1 MSEMD
6 TDMTLEAKVSALSGV
21 DFWRTAP
28 FAETGIAQV
37 KLSDGPNGARGDL
50 ARYITAAAFPV
61 GVAMGATWDRALV
74 AELGEALGKEART
87 KAAHVLLGPTINLQR
102 TPIGGRNFEC
112 LSEDPVLTGALAVA
126 YIDGLQST
134 GVGACPKHF
143 VANDAEIE
151 RLTVSCNIDERTLR
165 EGYLRPFEMVV
176 REAKP
181 WMIMAAYNLVNGIQM
196 CSHSDLIEG
205 VLRGEWGFDGVVVS
219 DWGAARD
226 TIGDALGGLDL
237 EMPGPSR
244 TRGTQLVAAVRAGQV
259 PESAIDEKV
268 ERLRKLAHRAG
279 AEGDADAPET
289 SVDSPEIRSLLRR
302 AAAEAAV
309 LMKNEGDILPLDR
322 GAIRRLAVIGPNARI
337 GQVMGG
343 GSSFVRSHPV
353 SHPLAALTE
362 NLREIEVLYEPGC
375 SNHRFVPMP
384 EEYRLIHPDGGNG
397 LVIEHLSGTDV
408 NDPVSSSD
416 RHASGK
422 LLFFEEPGR
431 DGEDYIVRL
440 RGSFW
445 PDRGGVHDVGLF
457 SAGPARLYLDDRLVI
472 DNWDSFAPGG
482 SFFGFGSAEIRSQ
495 FTFDDDRPVAIRIEY
510 LRPAKALIAGLQ
522 FGLARPV
529 EDDSIARA
537 VALASEA
544 DATVLIL
551 GSNSDWETEG
561 EDRASI
567 TLPGQQDELARAILA
582 AAPDAVV
589 VMNVGAATAMPWYDE
604 ARCVLVPWFPGEDF
618 GNALADVL
626 FGIAEPAGRLPFTWP
641 HRIED
646 HSHFASYPPID
657 GQLAYADGLLIGHR
671 WYDHHGHAPL
681 ASFGHGLGFGHPVIL
696 GIDSDGPGSPSCR
709 VTLRNDGARASRITV
724 QVYAEGDNPAPN
736 EPVRVLAGF
745 AKPLLEPGAT
755 VTVEI
760 DIAADVHKAWSTAER
775 HWLDTPKR
783 LVAAL
788 SASGPF
794 IR

>member
-1 MSEMD
+1 MSD
-6 TDMTLEAKVSALSGV
+6 STAGMTLEAKVSTLSGA

-61 GVAMGATWDRALV
+61 GVAMGATWNRALV
-74 AELGEALGKEART
+74 AELGQALGKEART

-126 YIDGLQST
+126 YVDGLQST

-151 RLTVSCNIDERTLR
+151 RLTVSCNVDERTLR
-165 EGYLRPFEMVV
+165 EVYLLPFEMVV
-176 REAKP
+176 CETQP

-196 CSHSDLIEG
+196 CSHSDLING

-244 TRGTQLVAAVRAGQV
+244 TRGAQLVAAVRAGQV

-268 ERLRKLAHRAG
+268 ERLRRLARRAG
-279 AEGDADAPET
+279 AQRDANEPET
-289 SVDSPEIRSLLRR
+289 SVDSPEIRALLRR
-302 AAAEAAV
+302 AAAEATV

-322 GAIRRLAVIGPNARI
+322 GAIGRLAVIGPNARI

-353 SHPLAALTE
+353 SHPLAALMQ
-362 NLREIEVLYEPGC
+362 NLSGVEVLHEPGC
-375 SNHRFVPMP
+375 SNHKFVPMP
-384 EEYRLIHPDGGNG
+384 EESRLIHPDGGNG

-408 NDPVSSSD
+408 NDPVVSSD

-422 LLFFEEPGR
+422 LIFFEEPGR

-440 RGSFW
+440 RGSFL
-445 PDRGGVHDVGLF
+445 PDQGGVHDVSLF

-472 DNWDSFAPGG
+472 DNWDSFKPGG

-495 FTFDDDRPVAIRIEY
+495 FTLAHERPVAIRIEY

-522 FGLARPV
+522 FGLSRPV
-529 EDDSIARA
+529 EGDAIARA

-551 GSNSDWETEG
+551 GSNADWETEG

-567 TLPGQQDELARAILA
+567 GLPGQQDELARAVLA

-589 VMNVGAATAMPWYDE
+589 VMNVGAATAMPWYEE
-604 ARCVLVPWFPGEDF
+604 ARCVLVPWFPGEEF

-626 FGIAEPAGRLPFTWP
+626 FGDAEPAGRLPFTWP
-641 HRIED
+641 RRVED
-646 HSHFASYPPID
+646 HSHFASYPPVD
-657 GQLAYADGLLIGHR
+657 RKLDYTDGLLIGHR
-671 WYDHHGHAPL
+671 WYDRHGHAPL
-681 ASFGHGLGFGHPVIL
+681 AALGHGLGFGRPVLLAIE
-696 GIDSDGPGSPSCR
+696 SAGPGATSCR
-709 VTLRNDGARASRITV
+709 VTLRNDGTRASMIAV
-724 QVYAEGDNPAPN
+724 QVYAESRDAEND
-736 EPVRVLAGF
+736 EPERVLAGF
-745 AKPLLEPGAT
+745 AKP
-755 VTVEI
+755 VVEAGDTLAI
-760 DIAADVHKAWSTAER
+760 EIEIAGEVHKSWSVATQRWIER
-775 HWLDTPKR
+775 PRR

-788 SASGPF
+788 SSAGPF
-794 IR
+794 VR

>member
-1 MSEMD
+1 MNETVSAMP
-6 TDMTLEAKVSALSGV
+6 LEAKVEALSGF

-28 FAETGIAQV
+28 LATTGIPQV

-50 ARYITAAAFPV
+50 SRYVTAAAFPV
-61 GVAMGATWDRALV
+61 GVAVGATWDRELV
-74 AELGEALGKEART
+74 AEIGEALGREART
-87 KAAHVLLGPTINLQR
+87 KGAHVLLGPTINLQR

-112 LSEDPVLTGALAVA
+112 LSEDPMLTGALAVA
-126 YIDGLQST
+126 YVDGLQST

-165 EGYLRPFEMVV
+165 EVYLRPFEMVV
-176 REAKP
+176 RAAQP

-244 TRGTQLVAAVRAGQV
+244 TRSAQLVAAVRAGKV

-268 ERLRKLAHRAG
+268 ERLRRLSQLAG
-279 AEGDADAPET
+279 AEGNADAPET
-289 SVDSPEIRSLLRR
+289 SVDSSEIRALLRR

-353 SHPLAALTE
+353 SHPLAALTH
-362 NLREIEVLYEPGC
+362 NLPGIEVVHEPGC
-375 SNHRFVPMP
+375 SNHKYVPMP
-384 EEYRLIHPDGGNG
+384 EESRLMHPDGGNG
-397 LVIEHLSGTDV
+397 LALEHLSGTDAS
-408 NDPVSSSD
+408 DPVLSSD

-431 DGEDYIVRL
+431 AGEDYIVRL
-440 RGSFW
+440 RGSFL
-445 PDRGGVHDVGLF
+445 PDRGGAHDVGLF

-482 SFFGFGSAEIRSQ
+482 SFFGFGSAEIRGQ
-495 FTFDDDRPVAIRIEY
+495 VTLADDGPVAVRIEY

-529 EDDSIARA
+529 EDDSISRA
-537 VALASEA
+537 VALARDA

-561 EDRASI
+561 EDRATI
-567 TLPGQQDELARAILA
+567 DLPGQQDELARAVLA
-582 AAPDAVV
+582 VAPDAVI
-589 VMNVGAATAMPWYDE
+589 VMNVGAATAMPWYDK
-604 ARCVLVPWFPGEDF
+604 ARCVLVPWFPGEEF

-626 FGIAEPAGRLPFTWP
+626 FGAAEPAGRLPFTWP
-641 HRIED
+641 RRIED
-646 HSHFASYPPID
+646 HSHFASYPPVD
-657 GQLAYADGLLIGHR
+657 GQLAYTDGLLIGHR
-671 WYDHHGHAPL
+671 WYDRHGHAPL
-681 ASFGHGLGFGHPVIL
+681 APFGHGLGFGHPVIL
-696 GIDSDGPGSPSCR
+696 GIESDGPGSPSCE
-709 VTLRNDGARASRITV
+709 VTLRNDGARTSKVNV
-724 QVYAEGDNPAPN
+724 QVYAESEAPESGD
-736 EPVRVLAGF
+736 PVRLLVGF
-745 AKPLLEPGAT
+745 AKPVVAPGETIA
-755 VTVEI
+755 VTI
-760 DIAADVHKAWSTAER
+760 DISSDAHKSWSATEQR
-775 HWLDTPKR
+775 WIETPKR

-788 SASGPF
+788 SSAGPF
-794 IR
+794 VR